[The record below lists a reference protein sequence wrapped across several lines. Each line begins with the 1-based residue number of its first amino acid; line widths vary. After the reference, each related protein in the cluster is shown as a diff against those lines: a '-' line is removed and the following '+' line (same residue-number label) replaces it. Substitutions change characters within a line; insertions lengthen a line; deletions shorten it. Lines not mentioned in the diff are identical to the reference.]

1 MRVTVIGAGPVGATL
16 ARGWR
21 AAGTDVVVG
30 VRDAGDPKHDELKA
44 ELAVADVAQALD
56 GADVALL
63 AVPGP
68 SLSEVVAAHAAA
80 LSSTVV
86 IDATNRVGRTSM
98 HQIPMLT
105 QYLPAARL
113 YRGFCSLGWEVFADP
128 VISGVAADLP
138 FVGADSPDRSTVEE
152 LISALG
158 LTPLWLGDLDAADT
172 LDGLVK
178 AWFALAIQQ
187 GRGRHVAF
195 KLLSD

>member
-21 AAGTDVVVG
+21 AAGQEVVVA
-30 VRDAGDPKHDELKA
+30 VRDAADPKHDELKI
-44 ELAVADVAQALD
+44 ELDVADVAPALD

-68 SLSEVVAAHAAA
+68 SVGEVVAAHAAS
-80 LSSTVV
+80 LSRTVV

-98 HQIPMLT
+98 HQIPTLT
-105 QYLPAARL
+105 QYLPADRV

-128 VISGVAADLP
+128 VIGGTPADLP
-138 FVGADSPDRSTVEE
+138 FVGADTPDRATVEE

-187 GRGRHVAF
+187 GRGRHIAF